1 MTKQLRL
8 YLHDIDTR
16 LCISVNKTSHF
27 KLVRLFFRLISR
39 LGDGIFWY
47 ATMIGIVVA
56 NGNDG
61 VPATLHMLGGGLLG
75 LNIYRWLKSKT
86 LRPRPYQIHQDI
98 WLSGHALDQFSFP
111 SGNTL
116 QAVLMSTVAVFYYPV
131 LALPLM
137 LFTGLIAI
145 SRIVLGLHYPSD
157 VIAGAL
163 LGYSI
168 AQLVL
173 LI

>member
-16 LCISVNKTSHF
+16 LCIRVNKTSHVR
-27 KLVRLFFRLISR
+27 LVRLFFRLISR
-39 LGDGIFWY
+39 LGNGIFWY
-47 ATMIGIVVA
+47 ATIIGVVVA
-56 NGNDG
+56 NGNEG
-61 VPATLHMLGGGLLG
+61 VPASLHMIIGGLLG
-75 LNIYRWLKSKT
+75 LTIYRWLKRKT
-86 LRPRPYQIHQDI
+86 LRPRPYQIHQDV

-111 SGNTL
+111 SGHTL
-116 QAVLMSTVAVFYYPV
+116 QAVLMSMIAIAYYPV

-137 LFTGLIAI
+137 TFTSLVAI

-168 AQLVL
+168 AQVILHM
-173 LI
+173 

>member
-16 LCISVNKTSHF
+16 LCIRVNKTSHF

-47 ATMIGIVVA
+47 AAMISIIVV

-61 VPATLHMLGGGLLG
+61 VPATLHMIGGGLLG
-75 LNIYRWLKSKT
+75 LSIYRWLKSKM

-111 SGNTL
+111 SGHTL
-116 QAVLMSTVAVFYYPV
+116 QAVLMSTVAISYYPI
-131 LALPLM
+131 LALPLI
-137 LFTGLIAI
+137 LVTGLIAV

-157 VIAGAL
+157 VLAGGL

-173 LI
+173 LV